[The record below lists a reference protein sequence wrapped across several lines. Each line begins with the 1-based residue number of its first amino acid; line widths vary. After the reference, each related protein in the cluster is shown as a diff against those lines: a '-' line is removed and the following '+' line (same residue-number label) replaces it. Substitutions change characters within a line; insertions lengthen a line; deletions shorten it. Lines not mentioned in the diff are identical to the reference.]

1 MLGILRPTEGKVLL
15 NREECHHFFSKY
27 KMKIGYVGPEPFLI
41 EGTIKDNLYYGH
53 SDEGEITNEQYDKAL
68 QFSNLFELIESL
80 PGKMKYKISEN
91 GEGLSAGQKQ
101 RLSLARAILI
111 LPKLLILDEV
121 SSNLDTE
128 TEKDIAKSIKY
139 LKGKSTV
146 VIVSHKQ
153 GILQFADSVIDL
165 EQINHSHQYRK

>member
-1 MLGILRPTEGKVLL
+1 
-15 NREECHHFFSKY
+15 
-27 KMKIGYVGPEPFLI
+27 
-41 EGTIKDNLYYGH
+41 
-53 SDEGEITNEQYDKAL
+53 
-68 QFSNLFELIESL
+68 
-80 PGKMKYKISEN
+80 MKYKISEN
-91 GEGLSAGQKQ
+91 GEGVSAGQKQ

-111 LPKLLILDEV
+111 LPKLLILDEA

-128 TEKDIAKSIKY
+128 TEKDITKSIKY

-165 EQINHSHQYRK
+165 EQINH